1 MMMKIRMIAA
11 LSLLA
16 AAAPALAEDAA
27 QTELLSAQMAYQEA
41 LKARTDNGSR
51 VATLRSRLES
61 AQATV
66 QQKQAEIVQLQ
77 TQLNEADVAAQQ
89 SNSTLE
95 EAGRRLDA
103 AWMAVRGQR

>member
-1 MMMKIRMIAA
+1 MMMRIRMIAV
-11 LSLLA
+11 LGLLA
-16 AAAPALAEDAA
+16 AALPAWADDAA

-41 LKARTDNGSR
+41 LKAQTDNGSR
-51 VATLRSRLES
+51 VNTLRSRLEE
-61 AQATV
+61 AQRTV
-66 QQKQAEIVQLQ
+66 QQKQAEITQLQ

-103 AWMAVRGQR
+103 AWTAVRGGR